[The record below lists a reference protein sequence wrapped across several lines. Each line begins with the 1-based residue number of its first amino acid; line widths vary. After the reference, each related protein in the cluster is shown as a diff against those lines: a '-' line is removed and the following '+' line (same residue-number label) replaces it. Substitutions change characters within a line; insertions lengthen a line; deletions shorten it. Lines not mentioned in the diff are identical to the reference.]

1 MKYIISFFLIVWN
14 IITIYAQT
22 ENYQL
27 KEGTRQVHLDFHT
40 SEYITDIGK
49 QFDKKQFQD
58 ALKLGQVNS
67 INVFAKGHHG
77 WCYYDTKIGNKHPH
91 LSFDLLKAQIEA
103 CHEIGVRVQAYFA
116 IGWSQNDYVEHPE
129 WAVINKDG
137 KVYNQ
142 IDTPLPEVNKEDEN
156 ALLPYTYW
164 TLLSPEGE
172 YMELILKQTKELLE
186 NYDLDGY
193 WFDLIPM
200 DGPNYGAASMADMKQ
215 NGVDVD
221 NEVAALAYHKKKMQK
236 FFDKTNALVE
246 EYDPGASI
254 FYNWSTSFRFT
265 NVVNDTLYQYN
276 TKQDLEDLPT
286 TWDGYD
292 VFPMRAKFFKPL
304 GKPVVA
310 MSGKFHT
317 AWGEFGGFKNK
328 DALWYEAASMVA
340 FGARANFGD
349 QLHPSG
355 VMEPETYRN
364 IGYAFD
370 YVKKIEDYGVESND
384 IASLGVLL
392 SFKKSS
398 DEGTIRMLLEEQL
411 DFVVVN
417 HIKDWSNLE
426 TLILND
432 GIKLSIDQQQ
442 KVNAFITRGGKLLI
456 MGNGTLSED
465 SKKFTIDIGA
475 DYVGQAV
482 YDNDYT
488 LVEDKIGK
496 NLPKSP
502 YLNYVAATRVTPKPG
517 TKVLGHIHEPYFSR
531 TLKHYSSH
539 RNTPYKTEKSA
550 YPSVIQKENI
560 VYIAHPLGEQ
570 YFEIGAKVHRD
581 IFRNALNIVH
591 KNPMI
596 SVNLPSA
603 GRVNLLYQPQNN
615 RYVAHLLYAV
625 PIQRG
630 IAQVIEDIV
639 PLYNIALDVNLPQ
652 KIKKCYTIPGNNTL
666 EFNQEGSKVN
676 INVAEMKGHIG
687 IVFEY

>member
-1 MKYIISFFLIVWN
+1 MKNILSFFLIAVSS
-14 IITIYAQT
+14 ISMYAQ
-22 ENYQL
+22 NKYQL
-27 KEGTRQVHLDFHT
+27 DEGTRQVHLDFHT
-40 SEYITDIGK
+40 SEYITNIGEN
-49 QFDKKQFQD
+49 FDKKQFQE
-58 ALKLGQVNS
+58 ALKLGNVNS

-77 WCYYDTKIGNKHPH
+77 WSYYDTKVGNKHPH

-116 IGWSQNDYVEHPE
+116 IGWSQNDYKEHPE
-129 WAVINKDG
+129 WAVINKEG
-137 KVYNQ
+137 KTYNQ
-142 IDTPLPEVNKEDEN
+142 INTPLPEVDKNDEE

-172 YMELILKQTKELLE
+172 YMELILKQTEELLK

-200 DGPNYGAASMADMKQ
+200 DGPNYGAASVADMKK
-215 NGVDVD
+215 NGIDVD
-221 NEVAALAYHKKKMQK
+221 DDKAALDYHKKKMQTY
-236 FFDKTNALVE
+236 FDKTNALIE
-246 EYDPGASI
+246 KYDSGASI

-340 FGARANFGD
+340 FGARTNFGD

-355 VMEPETYRN
+355 VMEPETYKN

-370 YVKKIEDYGVESND
+370 YVKKIEDYGIESND
-384 IASLGVLL
+384 IAGLGVLL
-392 SFKKSS
+392 SFKQTS

-417 HIKDWSNLE
+417 HINDWSNLE

-432 GIKLSIDQQQ
+432 GVRLSDDQQK
-442 KVNAFITRGGKLLI
+442 KVDAFIARGGKLLV
-456 MGNGTLSED
+456 MGNGTLDED
-465 SKKFTIDIGA
+465 AKNFTVNIGA
-475 DYVGQAV
+475 DYVGQAK

-488 LVEDKIGK
+488 LAEDEIGT

-502 YLNYVAATRVTPKPG
+502 YLNYTPATRVSPNSG

-539 RNTPYKTEKSA
+539 RNTPYKMEKA
-550 YPSVIQKENI
+550 NHPSVIQKGNI
-560 VYIAHPLGEQ
+560 AYIAHPLGEQ
-570 YFEIGAKVHRD
+570 YFEVGAKVHRD
-581 IFRNALNIVH
+581 IFRNTLNLVH
-591 KNPMI
+591 KNPMVI
-596 SVNLPSA
+596 TDLPSA
-603 GRVNLLYQPQNN
+603 GRVNLLHQPKDN

-630 IAQVIEDIV
+630 IAQIIEDIV
-639 PLYNIALDVNLPQ
+639 PLRDIKLEINVP
-652 KIKKCYTIPGNNTL
+652 KTIKKCYTVPNNKPL
-666 EFNQEGSKVN
+666 EFHQKNNKVK
-676 INVAEMKGHIG
+676 VTVPEMKGHIG

>member
-1 MKYIISFFLIVWN
+1 MKYLLALLVVTVGLQSGQ
-14 IITIYAQT
+14 AQIGNRT
-22 ENYQL
+22 E
-27 KEGTRQVHLDFHT
+27 EGTRQVHLDFHT
-40 SEYITDIGK
+40 SEHITGIGEK
-49 QFDKKQFQD
+49 FDKKQFQE
-58 ALKLGQVNS
+58 ALKLGKVNS

-77 WCYYDTKIGNKHPH
+77 WSYYDTKAGNKHPH

-116 IGWSQNDYVEHPE
+116 IGWSQNDYKEHPE
-129 WAVINKDG
+129 WAVINKEG
-137 KVYNQ
+137 KTYNQ
-142 IDTPLPEVNKEDEN
+142 INTPLPQIN
-156 ALLPYTYW
+156 AGDHNEPLPYTFW
-164 TLLSPEGE
+164 TLLSPEGT
-172 YMELILKQTKELLE
+172 YKDLILEQTEELLK

-200 DGPNYGAASMADMKQ
+200 DGPNYGAASVADMKH
-215 NGVDVD
+215 NGIDVAND
-221 NEVAALAYHKKKMQK
+221 KEALEYHKKKMQK
-236 FFDKTNALVE
+236 FFDETNTLIKE
-246 EYDPGASI
+246 HKPDASI

-292 VFPMRAKFFKPL
+292 VFPMRAKFFGPL

-340 FGARANFGD
+340 FGARTNFGD

-355 VMEPETYRN
+355 VMEPETYKN

-370 YVKKIEDYGVESND
+370 YVQKIEDYGLESDD

-392 SFKKSS
+392 SFKQTS
-398 DEGTIRMLLEEQL
+398 DEGVIRMLLEEQM

-417 HIKDWSNLE
+417 HIKDWDGLE

-432 GIKLSIDQQQ
+432 GVRLSPGLQQ
-442 KVNAFITRGGKLLI
+442 KVDSFIARGGKLLV
-456 MGNGTLSED
+456 MGNGTLNND
-465 SKKFTIDIGA
+465 GTQFTIDLGV
-475 DYVGQAV
+475 DYLGQAEF
-482 YDNDYT
+482 DIDYT
-488 LVEDKIGK
+488 LVEDEVSK

-502 YLNYVAATRVTPKPG
+502 YLNYAPAIRVSPKNG
-517 TKVLGHIHEPYFSR
+517 SKILGHIHEPYFSR

-539 RNTPYKTEKSA
+539 RNTPYKMEKA
-550 YPSVIQKENI
+550 AHPSVVQKGNI
-560 VYIAHPLGEQ
+560 VYVAHPLGEQ
-570 YFEIGAKVHRD
+570 YFEVGAKVHRD
-581 IFRNALNIVH
+581 IFRNALDLVH
-591 KNPMI
+591 QDPMI
-596 SVNLPSA
+596 QVNLPSA
-603 GRVNLLYQPQNN
+603 GRANLLHQPQHH
-615 RYVAHLLYAV
+615 RYIAHLLYSV

-639 PLYNIALDVNLPQ
+639 PLRNINVTLDVPK
-652 KIKKCYTIPGNNTL
+652 KIKRCYTVPGKKSL
-666 EFNQEGSKVN
+666 KFSQKGSKVT
-676 INVAEMKGHIG
+676 VMVPEMKGHTA